1 VPAELSLDIRRLLW
15 LKFAFLCAFAGM
27 TAAVQ
32 LPIGEI
38 REVDASWA
46 AFRHL
51 LDEVW
56 ELAAAEG
63 VPLPA
68 EAREQVLA
76 GTQASDPQG
85 TSSLHNDLAH
95 GRRME
100 LEALHGLAVRRAANH
115 GLAVPFCQAVYA
127 ILKPWAVGYEHAH
140 REPSPPPPTGSSTT

>member
-1 VPAELSLDIRRLLW
+1 MSLDIRRLLW
-15 LKFAFLCAFAGM
+15 IKFAFLCAFAGM
-27 TAAVQ
+27 TAAVR

-38 REVDASWA
+38 REVNASWA
-46 AFRHL
+46 AFRQL

-68 EAREQVLA
+68 EVREQVLA

-100 LEALHGLAVRRAANH
+100 LEALHGLVVRRAANH
-115 GLAVPFCQAVYA
+115 GLAVPFSQAVYA
-127 ILKPWAVGYEHAH
+127 ILKPWAV
-140 REPSPPPPTGSSTT
+140 RNEPRHG